1 LLPLF
6 RAVLVWAVIL
16 IAVIAPRL
24 APQAQAPALAAV
36 TQLSSYD
43 RLSVVQQTREQ
54 RVQATQMAQAQAWS
68 AELKQGLA
76 DYQAQQQALAAQQ
89 QAQAAAQAEAAAIAA
104 RSNHAPPP
112 ANIAKIITDA
122 FSPLGP
128 AAVQWAINVAYCES
142 RYHPNSVNSSSGASG
157 LFQFLLSTWGG
168 TPWAS
173 KSPFDPVANAR
184 AAAWLYSHYGPGRWS
199 CQG

>member
-1 LLPLF
+1 MVPLL

-16 IAVIAPRL
+16 ASVVLVRMDPPAAVTNAV
-24 APQAQAPALAAV
+24 AV
-36 TQLSSYD
+36 TQLSAYD
-43 RLSVVQQTREQ
+43 RLSVVQQTRTQ
-54 RVQATQMAQAQAWS
+54 RVQAAQMAQVTAWA

-76 DYQAQQQALAAQQ
+76 DYQAQQEAL
-89 QAQAAAQAEAAAIAA
+89 AAAQAKAAVIAA

-112 ANIAKIITDA
+112 PEIAKIINDA
-122 FSPLGP
+122 FGPLGP

-157 LFQFLLSTWGG
+157 LFQFLPSTWGG

-173 KSPFDPVANAR
+173 QSPFDPVANAQ
-184 AAAWLYSHYGPGRWS
+184 AAAWLYSRYGPGRWQ

>member
-1 LLPLF
+1 LF
-6 RAVLVWAVIL
+6 RAVLVWIVILVAVI
-16 IAVIAPRL
+16 VPRL
-24 APQAQAPALAAV
+24 APHAQAPVAVAV
-36 TQLSSYD
+36 TQLSAYD
-43 RLSVVQQTREQ
+43 RLSVVAETRHQ

-89 QAQAAAQAEAAAIAA
+89 QAAATAQAEAAQIAA
-104 RSNHAPPP
+104 RSNHGAPP
-112 ANIAKIITDA
+112 ADIAKIITDA
-122 FSPLGP
+122 FSPLGQ

-142 RYHPNSVNSSSGASG
+142 RYHPNSVNTSSGASG
-157 LFQFLLSTWGG
+157 LFQFLPSTWSG

-173 KSPFDPVANAR
+173 KSPFDPVANAQ
-184 AAAWLYSHYGPGRWS
+184 AAAWLYSHYGPGRWQ

>member
-1 LLPLF
+1 MVPLL

-16 IAVIAPRL
+16 ASVVLVRLDPPATVTSAV
-24 APQAQAPALAAV
+24 AV
-36 TQLSSYD
+36 TQLSAYD
-43 RLSVVQQTREQ
+43 RLSVVQQTRAQ
-54 RVQATQMAQAQAWS
+54 RVQVAQMAQVTAWA

-76 DYQAQQQALAAQQ
+76 DYQAQQDALAAA
-89 QAQAAAQAEAAAIAA
+89 QAQAAAAQAQAGVIAA
-104 RSNHAPPP
+104 RSNHPPPP
-112 ANIAKIITDA
+112 AYIAKIINDA

-128 AAVQWAINVAYCES
+128 ASVQWAINVAYCES

-157 LFQFLLSTWGG
+157 LFQFLPSTWGG

-173 KSPFDPVANAR
+173 QSPFDPVANAQ
-184 AAAWLYSHYGPGRWS
+184 AAAWLYSRYGPGRWQ

>member
-1 LLPLF
+1 LGLVPLL

-16 IAVIAPRL
+16 ASVVLVRMDPPAAVSNAV
-24 APQAQAPALAAV
+24 AV
-36 TQLSSYD
+36 TQLSAYD
-43 RLSVVQQTREQ
+43 RLSVVQQTRAQ
-54 RVQATQMAQAQAWS
+54 RVQAAQMAQVTAWA

-76 DYQAQQQALAAQQ
+76 DYQAQQDAL
-89 QAQAAAQAEAAAIAA
+89 AAAQAQATVIAS

-112 ANIAKIITDA
+112 AYIAKIINDA
-122 FSPLGP
+122 FGPLGP

-157 LFQFLLSTWGG
+157 LFQFMPGTWSG
-168 TPWAS
+168 TPWANQ
-173 KSPFDPVANAR
+173 SPFDPVANAQ
-184 AAAWLYSHYGPGRWS
+184 AAAWLYSRYGPGRWT